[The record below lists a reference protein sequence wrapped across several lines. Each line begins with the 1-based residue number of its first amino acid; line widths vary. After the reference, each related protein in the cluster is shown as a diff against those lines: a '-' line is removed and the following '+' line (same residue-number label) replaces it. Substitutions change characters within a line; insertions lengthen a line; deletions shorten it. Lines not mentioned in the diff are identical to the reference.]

1 MTIRSVLILVGATA
15 LLSCPASQAAEETSQ
30 QKQQPKTYEKCV
42 MSASERNSKWA
53 QYRED
58 VNKCRAEFDV
68 PGKY

>member
-1 MTIRSVLILVGATA
+1 MTIRSILILVGATA
-15 LLSCPASQAAEETSQ
+15 LLNYPASQATEETSQ

-42 MSASERNSKWA
+42 MSASERKNKWA